1 MPAHGAVLW
10 PTSIPTTAL
19 DGEQRVTAT
28 SSTLIDFLNAS
39 SRRSPHAVAVEDL
52 SDGSLSY
59 AEFDALTDR
68 VRDRLRQLGVRRGD
82 RVGVYLRKSIDAY
95 AVMIGTMK
103 AGGAY
108 VPVDVGA
115 PAWRSAFILSDCSV
129 KVVVLDADV
138 AEPWRA
144 ETEKV
149 GAVPSVVV
157 LESVGGGR
165 GLAKAL
171 DALDAVTVAH
181 AWRTESLVSDDLA
194 YILYTS
200 GSTGKPKGVMLSH
213 RNAVAYVDWCSVVFT
228 PTGEDRFSSHAPFH
242 FDLSILDLYVPLKH
256 GAAVVLIDAEQG
268 KEPLG
273 LAQLIAERRLTV
285 WYSTPT
291 ILTLLAQSGR
301 MERHDYSALRV
312 VLFAGEVFP
321 TKHLREVK
329 GRLPS
334 AEFYNL
340 YGPTETNVCTY
351 HRIPTIVES
360 ERSAPYPIGRV
371 CEHLRARVTDIGG
384 TDVGDLRVD
393 GTAMDGT
400 DVARGEE
407 GELVIEGDNVMLGY
421 WNLPERSANAFY
433 VDGTGARWYRT
444 GDVVSADAEGVFT
457 FMGRRD
463 RMIKRRGYR
472 IELGEVE
479 AGLYRHA
486 GVREAAAVV
495 VPDADGAPRI
505 KAILA
510 FGDGVRGSVIDMKRF
525 CASTLPAYMI
535 PDLFVFVDALPKT
548 STDKVDYQ
556 RLQAEV

>member
-1 MPAHGAVLW
+1 MSA
-10 PTSIPTTAL
+10 
-19 DGEQRVTAT
+19 
-28 SSTLIDFLNAS
+28 TLIDFLAS
-39 SRRSPHAVAVEDL
+39 SALRSPNAVAVEDL
-52 SDGSLSY
+52 SDGSLTY

-115 PAWRSAFILSDCSV
+115 PAWRSAFILSDCTV
-129 KVVVLDADV
+129 KVVVLAADV

-149 GAVPSVVV
+149 GEVPSFVV

-165 GLAKAL
+165 GLVKAL
-171 DALDAVTVAH
+171 DALDAVTIAE
-181 AWRTESLVSDDLA
+181 AGRTESLEPDDLA

-228 PTGEDRFSSHAPFH
+228 PTGQDRFSSHAPFH

-268 KEPLG
+268 KAPLG
-273 LAQLIAERRLTV
+273 LALLIAERRLTV

-301 MERHDYSALRV
+301 MERHDYSTLRV

-321 TKHLREVK
+321 AKHLREVK

-334 AEFYNL
+334 ADFYNL

-351 HRIPTIVES
+351 HRIPTIVER
-360 ERSAPYPIGRV
+360 ERSTPYPIGRV
-371 CEHLRARVTDIGG
+371 CEHLRARVTDVGV
-384 TDVGDLRVD
+384 TDVGGTGAGGLRVD
-393 GTAMDGT
+393 GMAVDGT
-400 DVARGEE
+400 DVAEGDE
-407 GELVIEGDNVMLGY
+407 GELVIQGDNVMLGY

-433 VDGTGARWYRT
+433 VDDTGARWYRT
-444 GDVVSADAEGVFT
+444 GDVVAADADGVFT
-457 FMGRRD
+457 FIGRRD

-479 AGLYRHA
+479 AGLYRHP

-556 RLQAEV
+556 RLQVED